1 MFITLGA
8 HYFRLRKMIG
18 RLKRE
23 NPARRIVAIDLTEH
37 LGDIIACEPVAS
49 YVQQC
54 YPHAHVIWFVRRL
67 YKDLIAYN
75 PNIDTAFPIYC
86 ISEWIYLSRTT
97 LFDEIVDLHFEGRI
111 CPQCQAPLRKHHGN
125 TEITGENYYSYGNL
139 LSAFCQSAGLPVLDD
154 GPQMYIPDSVVTSVD
169 QLNLPNRFIV
179 VHCASNEVSRD
190 WTTSNWQAL
199 LALLST
205 QWSIPVIE
213 VGQRAVVTDTKSA
226 NCIDLCGQLSI
237 LQSAEVIRRAR
248 LFIGVDSGPAQMANA
263 VGTPGVVL
271 LGHYRAFTRYLP
283 YSGGYA
289 SGELAELVYAN
300 GPLAMLPPDK
310 VYDAVERQLRIHLG
324 DPQQPSDGAGSP
336 DAMK

>member
-1 MFITLGA
+1 MEASRIQHGMSAKSKALVQRARRLNGWLRWGPKSLLRRSIHRTIMFITLGA

-111 CPQCQAPLRKHHGN
+111 LSPMSGAVAQTSWQYGDHRRKLLQLRK
-125 TEITGENYYSYGNL
+125 L
-139 LSAFCQSAGLPVLDD
+139 AVRVLSK
-154 GPQMYIPDSVVTSVD
+154 
-169 QLNLPNRFIV
+169 R
-179 VHCASNEVSRD
+179 
-190 WTTSNWQAL
+190 
-199 LALLST
+199 
-205 QWSIPVIE
+205 WS
-213 VGQRAVVTDTKSA
+213 
-226 NCIDLCGQLSI
+226 
-237 LQSAEVIRRAR
+237 
-248 LFIGVDSGPAQMANA
+248 SGP
-263 VGTPGVVL
+263 
-271 LGHYRAFTRYLP
+271 R
-283 YSGGYA
+283 
-289 SGELAELVYAN
+289 
-300 GPLAMLPPDK
+300 
-310 VYDAVERQLRIHLG
+310 
-324 DPQQPSDGAGSP
+324 
-336 DAMK
+336 